1 MAKFRWNQIFVILI
15 LGIIFSCA
23 PTRVT
28 IQHDKEIN
36 FTSYK
41 TFCLISM
48 LPPLTKTMRNSL
60 WGKEVLIE
68 INSFLKQKGLRE
80 GQNFRSADLLVYF
93 YVFGNPQS
101 FFAYPMYHLSPWAR
115 VWSEKPYETLRNKNA
130 MVVID
135 IVDQSSQKLIWE
147 GVGTVKLKENSSP
160 NILKCVQKILAH
172 FP

>member
-48 LPPLTKTMRNSL
+48 LPPQTKTMRNSL
-60 WGKEVLIE
+60 WGKEVFIE
-68 INSFLKQKGLRE
+68 INSFFKQKGLRE
-80 GQNFRSADLLVYF
+80 GQNLHSADLLVYF
-93 YVFGNPQS
+93 YVLG
-101 FFAYPMYHLSPWAR
+101 PWAR
-115 VWSEKPYETLRNKNA
+115 VWREKPYETLRNKNA